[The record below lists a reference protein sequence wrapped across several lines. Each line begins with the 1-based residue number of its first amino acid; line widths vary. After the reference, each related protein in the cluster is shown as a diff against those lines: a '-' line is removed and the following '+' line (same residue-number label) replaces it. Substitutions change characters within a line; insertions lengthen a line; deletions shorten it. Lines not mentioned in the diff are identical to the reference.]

1 MGQTREFILYIAV
14 VTIALPVEFLLS
26 SLNANLTQQK
36 IYPVKVVLHRPA
48 PTEECRYRRRTI
60 SNKESNKNPASFLS
74 SRSIEQ
80 LERYTIMQYMYY
92 RPSYQNNI
100 HLMVVWLNKGHD
112 HFVSRIL
119 LYQKIRHITIYIAT
133 WIIDNNVTTEALCLQ
148 KNMVALSRIQLPQ
161 LLQSTLPNDIF
172 SQPPFCQGVVHSML
186 IVLQRHSFIKWK

>member
-1 MGQTREFILYIAV
+1 
-14 VTIALPVEFLLS
+14 
-26 SLNANLTQQK
+26 
-36 IYPVKVVLHRPA
+36 
-48 PTEECRYRRRTI
+48 
-60 SNKESNKNPASFLS
+60 
-74 SRSIEQ
+74 
-80 LERYTIMQYMYY
+80 MYY

-119 LYQKIRHITIYIAT
+119 LYQKIRYITIYIAT

-161 LLQSTLPNDIF
+161 LLQSTLRNDIF

-186 IVLQRHSFIKWK
+186 IVLQRHYFIKWKRKKDQRKVPGFKQSYSYWRVLSYFACGKTRLRCRRLALNNKCTKKDTFKCFQLLIYVYLCW